1 MRTHAPRR
9 LSLVAALLLA
19 LASALIALAA
29 AREGPASAAATSHMQ
44 HRATITQSQLAFRQ
58 DMRKLWEDH
67 ITWTR
72 LAIVSFAAGLPDLAA
87 TEQRLLRNQ
96 ADIGDAVAPFYGR
109 KAANRLTGL
118 LRTHILEAVD
128 VLVAAKAGDAAK
140 LAAAQKAWYRN
151 ADDIARFLH
160 RANPHQWSFRDLR
173 AMMHEHL
180 HLTTNEAVSRLRG
193 QYAADIRAYDRVH
206 TEILAMADMLSTG
219 VIAQFPDRFRH

>member
-1 MRTHAPRR
+1 MSTHAPRR
-9 LSLVAALLLA
+9 PPLVAALAIA

-29 AREGPASAAATSHMQ
+29 TRGGAASAAAGQ
-44 HRATITQSQLAFRQ
+44 RPHRATITESQLEFRQ

-72 LAIVSFAAGLPDLAA
+72 LAIVSFAAGLPDLAP

-96 ADIGDAVAPFYGR
+96 ADIGDALAPYYGR
-109 KAANRLTGL
+109 KAADRLTRL
-118 LRTHILEAVD
+118 LRAHIFGAVD
-128 VLVAAKAGDAAK
+128 VLAAAKAGDAHA
-140 LAAAQKAWYRN
+140 LASAQQAWYRN

-160 RANPHQWSFRDLR
+160 AANPRHWSFGDLR

-193 QYAADIRAYDRVH
+193 QWAADIRAYDRVH
-206 TEILAMADMLSTG
+206 VEILAMADMLSTG
-219 VIAQFPDRFRH
+219 VIAQFPDRFRS